1 MRSRISKQIWRALRS
16 AISVAFEI
24 LVKKLRFEDNEA
36 KQKTMRMKY
45 EIICEILMAIFKS
58 FSILV

>member
-45 EIICEILMAIFKS
+45 EIICEILMTI
-58 FSILV
+58 